1 MKSYITVSVLTFF
14 VSTMIFLSS
23 CSEGTVTEDYDLD
36 FGYDYY
42 PLEVGKYLI
51 YKTDSTTFNIGGGGV
66 EILES
71 STFVKEEII
80 GITLDNEGDT
90 TYIIERF
97 KRLSLD
103 EDWQITDVWTTKM
116 TDRNVERTEENV
128 KLVKMVFPLQE
139 GVDFDAT
146 LFVDPT
152 TTFTVAGENLE
163 VYKDWN
169 SEVLAVGATETI
181 EGTTYNDVATISYA
195 DDENLIEKRYARSQY
210 ARGIGLVFREDWIL
224 DTQCGGDLAGCE
236 FIPWEEKAE
245 KGYIIKQVLLE
256 HN

>member
-1 MKSYITVSVLTFF
+1 MKSYITFSLLAFF
-14 VSTMIFLSS
+14 TCSMLLFS

-51 YKTDSTTFNIGGGGV
+51 YKTDSTTFNIGGDGV

-71 STFVKEEII
+71 STFVKEETI
-80 GITLDNEGDT
+80 GITMDNQGDT

-97 KRLSLD
+97 KRLSMD
-103 EDWQITDVWTTKM
+103 EEWQITDVWTTKA
-116 TDRNVERTEENV
+116 TDLRIERTEENV
-128 KLVKMVFPLQE
+128 KLVKMIFPLQE
-139 GVDFDAT
+139 GIDFDAT

-152 TTFTVAGENLE
+152 TSFTVAGENLE

-169 SEVLAVGATETI
+169 SEVLTVGTTETI
-181 EGTTYNDVATISYA
+181 EGNNYGAVTTISYA
-195 DDENLIEKRYARSQY
+195 DDENLIEKRYARSKY
-210 ARGIGLVFREDWIL
+210 AKGVGLVYREDWIL

-236 FIPWEEKAE
+236 AIPWEEKAE

>member
-1 MKSYITVSVLTFF
+1 MKSYISFSSLAFF
-14 VSTMIFLSS
+14 TLSILLFS
-23 CSEGTVTEDYDLD
+23 CSEETVTEDYDLD

-51 YKTDSTTFNIGGGGV
+51 YKTDSTTFNIGGDGV
-66 EILES
+66 EVLES

-97 KRLSLD
+97 KRLSMD
-103 EDWQITDVWTTKM
+103 EQWQITDVWTTKV
-116 TDRNVERTEENV
+116 TDLRIERTEENV
-128 KLVKMVFPLQE
+128 KLIKMIFPLQE
-139 GVDFDAT
+139 GIDFDAT

-152 TTFTVAGENLE
+152 TSFTVAGENLE
-163 VYKDWN
+163 IYKDWN
-169 SEVLAVGATETI
+169 SEVLTVGTTETI
-181 EGTTYNDVATISYA
+181 GGNNYNEVATISYA
-195 DDENLIEKRYARSQY
+195 NDENLIEKRYALSQY
-210 ARGIGLVFREDWIL
+210 AKGIGLVYREDWIL

-236 FIPWEEKAE
+236 AIIWEEKAE

-256 HN
+256 YN